1 MISHLKW
8 IISKMEKFFK
18 LIEKVKVLNIKKQ
31 LKKMLVLLLFSVKF
45 YRNDINNTK
54 EVVLSFLQLTIYLNI
69 IFSVSWWLVSNGRY
83 FLIVMGFLYIH
94 ISLSFLLRL
103 KKVGY
108 FSFTLYYLCWGPFRK
123 RPFVFLYLRSYFML
137 TFSLTILEIE

>member
-1 MISHLKW
+1 
-8 IISKMEKFFK
+8 MEKFFK
-18 LIEKVKVLNIKKQ
+18 LIEKIKVLNIKKQ

-83 FLIVMGFLYIH
+83 FLIVMGFFIYT
-94 ISLSFLLRL
+94 
-103 KKVGY
+103 Y
-108 FSFTLYYLCWGPFRK
+108 FSFFFTKFKKSCILFMYIVLSLLRTFCFSVFEKLLHADVFINYFGNWAIMSCSNG
-123 RPFVFLYLRSYFML
+123 FVYHCLKG
-137 TFSLTILEIE
+137 

>member
-1 MISHLKW
+1 
-8 IISKMEKFFK
+8 MEKFFK

-69 IFSVSWWLVSNGRY
+69 IFSVSW
-83 FLIVMGFLYIH
+83 
-94 ISLSFLLRL
+94 
-103 KKVGY
+103 
-108 FSFTLYYLCWGPFRK
+108 
-123 RPFVFLYLRSYFML
+123 
-137 TFSLTILEIE
+137 